1 MKAMRDPEG
10 AELHHLMNAC
20 ELSGKTVL
28 EIGCGEGKLT
38 RQYAE
43 LPSRLFGLD
52 PERSDLLV
60 ASGNKGG
67 TNTFFLQS
75 IGEKLP
81 FPGSVFD
88 VVIFAS
94 SL

>member
-1 MKAMRDPEG
+1 MKAIGDPEG
-10 AELHHLMNAC
+10 AEVRHLINAC

-28 EIGCGEGKLT
+28 EVGCGEGKLT

-43 LPSRLFGLD
+43 FPSRLIGLD
-52 PERSDLLV
+52 PDRSDLLV
-60 ASGNKGG
+60 ASGNKGS
-67 TNTFFLQS
+67 TNSLLLQS
-75 IGEKLP
+75 IGEKMP
-81 FPGSVFD
+81 FPYSAFG